1 MYDYSQTQI
10 TNSKRKQKKT
20 KKSAFISFIFILLIL
35 TLVISIKNQLQT
47 DEKPISPT
55 SNLENSNL
63 SQNNSIQTQNQTN
76 PSSKPNTSRV
86 TPNPISINS
95 KVNEVNE
102 LFANKQGSYGWYV
115 QSLVSGE
122 GYGSNYDFAY
132 TAASINKI
140 PIMISFLQNVESGT
154 FSLDDKY
161 TLTLRDI
168 EEGSGTL
175 QYQTLGSTWTYQQL
189 VEFSGH
195 YSDNTAI
202 NALHHLVGFD
212 SPQRLVDQYN
222 LSHTNINKNTS
233 SPKDMVTLLSVLYS
247 QKIIKDD
254 LLNLFYKSLQNTEY
268 EEDLIPEGVPD
279 SVAVSHKIGWQIQVW
294 SDCGIVFSSKPYA
307 LCIMDNNISETEA
320 REIIPQISHKIWTWE
335 GI

>member
-1 MYDYSQTQI
+1 LYDYSQTCL
-10 TNSKRKQKKT
+10 TNSKRKRRKPKKIT
-20 KKSAFISFIFILLIL
+20 YIGFIFFLLFLIL
-35 TLVISIKNQLQT
+35 TIFIKNQLQT
-47 DEKPISPT
+47 DERPLSPA
-55 SNLENSNL
+55 SNLETNNL
-63 SQNNSIQTQNQTN
+63 KQHSSIQAQHQTS
-76 PSSKPNTSRV
+76 PSSKPKT
-86 TPNPISINS
+86 TQAIPNPISVNS
-95 KVNEVNE
+95 KINEVNE
-102 LFANKQGSYGWYV
+102 LFANKQGGYGWYV
-115 QSLVSGE
+115 QSLISGE

-140 PIMISFLQNVESGT
+140 PIMISFLQSVGNGT

-161 TLTLRDI
+161 TLTLGDI

-202 NALHHLVGFD
+202 NALHRLVGFD
-212 SPQRLVDQYN
+212 SPQRLIDQFN
-222 LSHTNINKNTS
+222 LSYTNINKNTS
-233 SPKDMVTLLSVLYS
+233 SPKDMVTLLSILYS
-247 QKIIKDD
+247 QKIIKDN

-279 SVAVSHKIGWQIQVW
+279 NVAVSHKIGWQIQVW
-294 SDCGIVFSSKPYA
+294 SDCGIVFASKPYA
-307 LCIMDNNISETEA
+307 LCIMDNNISESEA